1 MNHLEATQIELNKQ
15 ERLDEIKQE
24 FGKVV
29 EQYNTYLRDLYPS
42 GEYQIYHA
50 IRKRCKTNISSLQ
63 TIKSFFDF
71 YFRCDIAKTSR
82 EAYYVEARW
91 MASWCMHHLMRVKL
105 EDIAFILGYKKD
117 HSAII
122 HNKKKFQEQYYI
134 DQDFRMRFLLILEK
148 MEDFKIDTEVLH
160 EVLSTFE
167 IA

>member
-1 MNHLEATQIELNKQ
+1 MNYLEETQIELNKQ
-15 ERLDEIKQE
+15 ERLTEIKTDFE
-24 FGKVV
+24 KVV
-29 EQYNTYLRDLYPS
+29 QHYNQYLRDLYPS
-42 GEYQIYHA
+42 GEYQVYYA
-50 IRKRCKTNISSLQ
+50 IRRRGKTNVSSLQ

-71 YFRCDIAKTSR
+71 YFRDDIAKVNR
-82 EAYYVEARW
+82 KRYFVEARW
-91 MASWCMHHLMRVKL
+91 MASFCMYHLVRTKL

-134 DQDFRMRFLLILEK
+134 DQDFRMRFLLLLEK

>member
-1 MNHLEATQIELNKQ
+1 MNHLEETQIELNKQ
-15 ERLDEIKQE
+15 ERLSEIKQE
-24 FGKVV
+24 LDKVIG
-29 EQYNTYLRDLYPS
+29 QYNQYLIDLYPTK
-42 GEYQIYHA
+42 EYQIYHA
-50 IRKRCKTNISSLQ
+50 VRRRVKCNIPSLQ
-63 TIKSFFDF
+63 IIKNFFDF

-82 EAYYVEARW
+82 EPYYVEARW

-105 EDIAFILGYKKD
+105 EDIAFVLGYKKD

-122 HNKKKFQEQYYI
+122 YNKKKFQEQYYI

-148 MEDFKIDTEVLH
+148 MEDFKIDTDVLH

>member
-29 EQYNTYLRDLYPS
+29 EQYNQYLRDLYPS

-50 IRKRCKTNISSLQ
+50 IRKRGKTNISSLQ

-71 YFRCDIAKTSR
+71 YFRDNIAKANR
-82 EAYYVEARW
+82 KRYFVEARW
-91 MASWCMHHLMRVKL
+91 MASFCMYHLVRTKL
-105 EDIAFILGYKKD
+105 EEIAFILGHKKD

-122 HNKKKFQEQYYI
+122 NNKKKFQEQYYI
-134 DQDFRMRFLLILEK
+134 DQDFRMRFLLLLEK

>member
-1 MNHLEATQIELNKQ
+1 
-15 ERLDEIKQE
+15 
-24 FGKVV
+24 
-29 EQYNTYLRDLYPS
+29 
-42 GEYQIYHA
+42 
-50 IRKRCKTNISSLQ
+50 
-63 TIKSFFDF
+63 
-71 YFRCDIAKTSR
+71 
-82 EAYYVEARW
+82 

-134 DQDFRMRFLLILEK
+134 DQDFRMRFLLLLEK
-148 MEDFKIDTEVLH
+148 MEDFKIDTDVLH